1 MAEAL
6 KNFDRLSIHS
16 ITTKPLKLTEAVAIY
31 AEAGVKGITVWEDH
45 LEETT
50 AKKAAKL
57 IQGAGLSATGLCR
70 AGYFVATGAMAREE
84 AKTRAMRLID
94 TAAELGAP
102 VLVLVCGAD
111 PEVELPLARQQ
122 ILDAIHQIEPY
133 AKACQVKLAI
143 EPLHPMY
150 TDTHSAVNTIDQAN
164 NLVMVLDSP
173 WVGIAIDVY
182 HVWWDPFL
190 RAEIKRASG
199 TIFSLH
205 VSDWRVPTRN
215 LLNDRGLMGS
225 GCIPIRQIREW
236 VDETGFTGPIE
247 VEIHSDEEWAKD
259 QKRYLKRIT
268 GAWLKHC

>member
-6 KNFDRLSIHS
+6 KNLDRLSIHS
-16 ITTKPLKLTEAVAIY
+16 ITTKPLKLAEAVAAY
-31 AEAGVKGITVWEDH
+31 AEAGVKGITVWEEH
-45 LEETT
+45 LEGTT
-50 AKKAAKL
+50 ATRAAKL
-57 IQGAGLSATGLCR
+57 IQSAGLSATGLCR
-70 AGYFVATGAMAREE
+70 AGFFVATGAMAREE
-84 AKTRAMRLID
+84 AKTRAMRMID

-133 AKACQVKLAI
+133 AKACKVKLAI

-150 TDTHSAVNTIDQAN
+150 TDTRSAVNTIDQAN

-173 WVGIAIDVY
+173 WVGVAVDVY

-199 TIFSLH
+199 TIFSFH
-205 VSDWRVPTRN
+205 VSDWRVPTRD
-215 LLNDRGLMGS
+215 LLNDRALMGS

-247 VEIHSDEEWAKD
+247 VEIFSEEEWAKD
-259 QKRYLKRIT
+259 QKRFLKRIT
-268 GAWLKHC
+268 GAWLKNC

>member
-6 KNFDRLSIHS
+6 KNLDRLSIHS
-16 ITTKPLKLTEAVAIY
+16 ITTKPLKLAEAVASY
-31 AEAGVKGITVWEDH
+31 AEAGVKGITVWEEH
-45 LEETT
+45 LEGTT
-50 AKKAAKL
+50 AKRAAKL
-57 IQGAGLSATGLCR
+57 IQSAGLSATGLCR
-70 AGYFVATGAMAREE
+70 AGFFVATGAMAREE
-84 AKTRAMRLID
+84 AKTRAMRMID

-133 AKACQVKLAI
+133 AKACKVKLAI

-150 TDTHSAVNTIDQAN
+150 TDTRSAVNTIDQAN

-173 WVGIAIDVY
+173 WVGVAVDVY

-199 TIFSLH
+199 TIFSFH
-205 VSDWRVPTRN
+205 VSDWRVPTRD
-215 LLNDRGLMGS
+215 LLNDRALMGS

-247 VEIHSDEEWAKD
+247 VEIFSEEEWAKD
-259 QKRYLKRIT
+259 QKRFLKRIT
-268 GAWLKHC
+268 GAWLKNC

>member
-6 KNFDRLSIHS
+6 KNLDRLSIHS
-16 ITTKPLKLTEAVAIY
+16 ITTTPLKLAEAVAAY
-31 AEAGVKGITVWEDH
+31 AEAGVKGITVWEEH
-45 LEETT
+45 LEGTT
-50 AKKAAKL
+50 ATRAAKL
-57 IQGAGLSATGLCR
+57 IQSAGLSATGLCR
-70 AGYFVATGAMAREE
+70 AGFFVATGAMAREE
-84 AKTRAMRLID
+84 AKTRAMRMID

-133 AKACQVKLAI
+133 AKACKVKLAI

-150 TDTHSAVNTIDQAN
+150 TDTRSAVNTIDQAN

-173 WVGIAIDVY
+173 WVGVAVDVY

-199 TIFSLH
+199 TIFSFH
-205 VSDWRVPTRN
+205 VSDWRVPTRD
-215 LLNDRGLMGS
+215 LLNDRALMGS

-247 VEIHSDEEWAKD
+247 VEIFSEEEWAKD
-259 QKRYLKRIT
+259 QKRFLKRIT
-268 GAWLKHC
+268 GAWLKNC